1 MDVNLLWSFYNTYIY
16 QSITLDTLKIE
27 HYFSIVVHLL
37 SHFWLFVT
45 PWTAECQ
52 ASLSFTISWSLLK
65 LMSIESIMS
74 SNISSSVVPFS
85 SCLQSSPASGSFP
98 MSQFFSSGGKYYWSF
113 SISPSKEYSG
123 LISLGLT
130 GLTSLQPKLLSRV
143 FSNTTVQKHQFFSA
157 QPSYITTGKTIALTI
172 WTFADKVMSL
182 LFNMLLGWS

>member
-65 LMSIESIMS
+65 LMSIESMMS

-113 SISPSKEYSG
+113 SISPSNEYSG
-123 LISLGLT
+123 LISFRIAWFDLLAVQCT
-130 GLTSLQPKLLSRV
+130 LKRLLQQHSSKASVLWCSAFLHYYWENHS
-143 FSNTTVQKHQFFSA
+143 FDYMDLCWQSNVSA
-157 QPSYITTGKTIALTI
+157 
-172 WTFADKVMSL
+172 F
-182 LFNMLLGWS
+182 